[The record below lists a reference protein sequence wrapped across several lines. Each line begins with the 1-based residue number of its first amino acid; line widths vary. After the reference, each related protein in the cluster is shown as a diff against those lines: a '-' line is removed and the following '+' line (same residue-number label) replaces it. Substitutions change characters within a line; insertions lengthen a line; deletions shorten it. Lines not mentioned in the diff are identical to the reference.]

1 MMNYGFEFKSQREKA
16 GLSQLELSKLTGISQ
31 SSISRWEEDKRT
43 PSIENCVQ
51 LADFYGI
58 SVDELIGHEIKKNW

>member
-1 MMNYGFEFKSQREKA
+1 MNYGFEIKSQREKA
-16 GLSQLELSKLTGISQ
+16 GLSQWELSKLTGINQ
-31 SSISRWEEDKRT
+31 SSISRWEDNKRT

>member
-1 MMNYGFEFKSQREKA
+1 MSYGFELKSQREKV

-31 SSISRWEEDKRT
+31 SSISRWEEGKRT

-58 SVDELIGHEIKKNW
+58 SLDELIGHEIKKNW